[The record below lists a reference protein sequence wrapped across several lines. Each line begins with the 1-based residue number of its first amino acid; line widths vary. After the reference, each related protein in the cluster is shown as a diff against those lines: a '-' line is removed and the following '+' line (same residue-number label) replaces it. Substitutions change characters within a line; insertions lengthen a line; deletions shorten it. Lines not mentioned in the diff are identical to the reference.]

1 MEVYRLFLVGHA
13 KIKSGKFAEAT
24 KWWKEKG
31 MPDILSQPYIK
42 SLKCYAG
49 QFGLGGEYDLEIW
62 QEIENYAAMD
72 QMDTWI
78 LEDPERA
85 EKSRDLW
92 KQMSC
97 SSGDPAG
104 SWATGLNRLCCQIR
118 SLFSPGFP
126 NYGYAIHLNYEVGCK
141 NRHPK
146 TISRACS

>member
-31 MPDILSQPYIK
+31 IPDILSRPYTK

-49 QFGLGGEYDLEIW
+49 QFGLGGEYDIEIW

-85 EKSRDLW
+85 EKVRELW
-92 KQMSC
+92 KEADELFEW
-97 SSGDPAG
+97 GP
-104 SWATGLNRLCCQIR
+104 NRLMGDWPES
-118 SLFSPGFP
+118 SLLPD
-126 NYGYAIHLNYEVGCK
+126 
-141 NRHPK
+141 
-146 TISRACS
+146 